1 MILYCKGFFYI
12 NFNQK
17 ITMPK
22 STPDLKRAEKL
33 EAFDKLLTVM
43 DELRENC
50 PWDKKQTL
58 ESLRHLSIEEVYEL
72 SDAIIDQDLAEVKNE
87 LGDVMLHLLFYSRIA
102 SETNDFDIKDVL
114 DGIREKMIRRHPHI
128 YGDVKVND
136 EEEVKKNWEKIK
148 LAEGNKTTL
157 GGVPKSLPSLVKA
170 IRIQEKARGVGFDW
184 DEKSQVWNKVQ
195 EELQEFQEAASPE
208 EREKEFGDLLF
219 SLVNYARFEN
229 INPAHALELTN
240 KKFIYRFNYLEQKAK
255 EQGKELSDMS
265 LEEMDVYWEE
275 AKKAE

>member
-1 MILYCKGFFYI
+1 MVK
-12 NFNQK
+12 
-17 ITMPK
+17 T
-22 STPDLKRAEKL
+22 TPDLKRAEKL

-50 PWDKKQTL
+50 PWDKKQTF
-58 ESLRHLSIEEVYEL
+58 ESLRHLSIEEIYEL
-72 SDAIIDQDLAEVKNE
+72 SDAIIDKDITEVKNE

-114 DGIREKMIRRHPHI
+114 DSIREKMVRRHPHI
-128 YGDVKVND
+128 YGDVEVNN
-136 EEEVKKNWEKIK
+136 EEDVKRNWEKIK
-148 LAEGNKTTL
+148 LTEGNKTTL

-184 DEKSQVWNKVQ
+184 DEKSQVWAKVE
-195 EELQEFQEAASPE
+195 EELQEFKEASTHQ
-208 EREKEFGDLLF
+208 EREKEFGDVLF
-219 SLVNYARFEN
+219 SLINYARFEN

-255 EQGKELSDMS
+255 VEGKILSEMS
-265 LEEMDVYWEE
+265 LEEMDLYWEE
-275 AKKAE
+275 AKSKE